1 MKKRKMRRRN
11 PLARMVRRIRPQ
23 VVPSA
28 KAYHRKAKH
37 KGHSEINRND
47 LFLFCVWSYSAA
59 SLRLRIMSMIS
70 AAAAGMLVP
79 GP

>member
-11 PLARMVRRIRPQ
+11 PIARAVRRIRPQ

-28 KAYHRKAKH
+28 KGYKRLAKH

-47 LFLFCVWSYSAA
+47 LFLFPFQDRISVKITPPPTSA
-59 SLRLRIMSMIS
+59 S
-70 AAAAGMLVP
+70 
-79 GP
+79 